1 MPILPLLPHVFSGQR
16 RFLLCHNSVF
26 LCLSPRIQHHFILH
40 LATKYTAFSNKT
52 PCVQQ
57 QNATRL
63 APKHNAFSSKTHIF
77 QLQISPMRARNER
90 LYKKNGYLMHLQIPP
105 FCIKTNLRE
114 NRLFVARLTVRDKQ
128 ELFLHQFLS
137 ESFTNI
143 IIFVYARMSNDTYR
157 PYANNRQRLRLLA

>member
-16 RFLLCHNSVF
+16 SFLLCHNSVF
-26 LCLSPRIQHHFILH
+26 LCLLPRIQPHFVLH
-40 LATKYTAFSNKT
+40 LATKHAAFSNKT

-77 QLQISPMRARNER
+77 QLQISPIRARNER

-114 NRLFVARLTVRDKQ
+114 NRLFVARLPVRAKQ
-128 ELFLHQFLS
+128 ALFLHQFLS
-137 ESFTNI
+137 EILQISLFLCMR
-143 IIFVYARMSNDTYR
+143 V
-157 PYANNRQRLRLLA
+157 

>member
-1 MPILPLLPHVFSGQR
+1 MPVLPLLPHVSSGQR

-26 LCLSPRIQHHFILH
+26 LCLLPRIQHHFILH

-90 LYKKNGYLMHLQIPP
+90 LYKKNGYLMHLQISP

-114 NRLFVARLTVRDKQ
+114 NRLFVARLTVREKQ
-128 ELFLHQFLS
+128 ELFLRQFSS
-137 ESFTNI
+137 ESFTKTTV
-143 IIFVYARMSNDTYR
+143 FVYTHMSNDTYK
-157 PYANNRQRLRLLA
+157 P